1 MDIAAKLAA
10 LRAQKAKEAEEK
22 KNEKATTVNTT
33 VVDNSTGCVS
43 TDINTIK
50 SAAVVQGAQA
60 VKGVQPSVL
69 PMAELNLFTPAAANT
84 TKIDHLDFMQKLNAL
99 QEAIH
104 FRHPTMPVLLFQ
116 IHTQLSKDP
125 EVVTLLDE
133 DGIGV
138 IVKGLEIQT
147 KTEIMGAEAKK
158 IGVKGKKVAVSVD
171 MF

>member
-22 KNEKATTVNTT
+22 NNEKAITVNTT
-33 VVDNSTGCVS
+33 VVDNSTGSVS
-43 TDINTIK
+43 TDINTSK
-50 SAAVVQGAQA
+50 SAAVVPA
-60 VKGVQPSVL
+60 VQGVQPSVL

-104 FRHPTMPVLLFQ
+104 TRHPTMPVLLFQ